1 MKIFHNE
8 EIYIKT
14 DNFSDSIFKENTMFF
29 DIETTG
35 FSPVKAIVYM
45 IGCARRIKNRIVID
59 QYFAESVDDEAAV
72 IEAFAGS
79 LSGCSTIISF
89 NGVGFDI
96 PFLKNKYKK
105 YKQDD
110 PFCNVQILDIFK
122 ELSPIKPLLRLENY
136 KQKSIEA
143 FLGIWVYGYTGYICN
158 AMYAFFIRKYTKEL
172 CHAKDILVVV
182 CQKQG

>member
-8 EIYIKT
+8 EIYIKPI
-14 DNFSDSIFKENTMFF
+14 IFQTAYLKKTQCSF

-59 QYFAESVDDEAAV
+59 QYFAESVDDEEAV

-122 ELSPIKPLLRLENY
+122 ELSPIKPLFVPRNY
-136 KQKSIEA
+136 KTKSIES
-143 FLGIWVYGYTGYICN
+143 FLGIDRRIN
-158 AMYAFFIRKYTKEL
+158 IP
-172 CHAKDILVVV
+172 VVSS
-182 CQKQG
+182 

>member
-1 MKIFHNE
+1 
-8 EIYIKT
+8 
-14 DNFSDSIFKENTMFF
+14 
-29 DIETTG
+29 
-35 FSPVKAIVYM
+35 M

-122 ELSPIKPLLRLENY
+122 ELSPIKPLCAS
-136 KQKSIEA
+136 KTTSKKASKH
-143 FLGIWVYGYTGYICN
+143 FLV
-158 AMYAFFIRKYTKEL
+158 
-172 CHAKDILVVV
+172 
-182 CQKQG
+182 

>member
-1 MKIFHNE
+1 M
-8 EIYIKT
+8 
-14 DNFSDSIFKENTMFF
+14 
-29 DIETTG
+29 
-35 FSPVKAIVYM
+35 P
-45 IGCARRIKNRIVID
+45 
-59 QYFAESVDDEAAV
+59 ESVDDEAAV

-105 YKQDD
+105 YKQED

-122 ELSPIKPLLRLENY
+122 ELSPIKPLLCLENY

-143 FLGIWVYGYTGYICN
+143 FLGIDREDKYSGGELINVYYEYLAQKDDEKLSLLLTHNYEDVHWYDKSSLVYFCIKN
-158 AMYAFFIRKYTKEL
+158 AYMALQISPVYP
-172 CHAKDILVVV
+172 
-182 CQKQG
+182 